1 MALKKRLSSNN
12 IDATYWKIVGFNLS
26 VTGKMCQVFLVG
38 YANVYSRAENNNI
51 SSKNYMMT
59 EEHFDKYISLKN
71 GVLIADLYGFL
82 KNETED
88 FKDSEDI

>member
-26 VTGKMCQVFLVG
+26 VTGKMCQIFLVG

-59 EEHFDKYISLKN
+59 EEHFDKYISLEN

>member
-59 EEHFDKYISLKN
+59 EEHFDKYISLEN